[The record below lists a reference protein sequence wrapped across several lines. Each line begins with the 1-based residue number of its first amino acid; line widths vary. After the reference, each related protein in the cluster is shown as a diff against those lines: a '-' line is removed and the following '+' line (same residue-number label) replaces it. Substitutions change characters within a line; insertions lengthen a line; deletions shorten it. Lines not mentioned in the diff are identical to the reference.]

1 MSWGNDDEVVVDD
14 DFGRPAFLRGLKQAG
29 STGQAPGGFDHN
41 RESDVDEGNDD
52 DEFVRSYSLTGGR
65 TEADPSVRFETMV
78 RSAGAPTQQ
87 LQERHLN
94 IVAFVVDEPLSVAEL
109 AVCLSLPIGVVRVLV
124 SDLLANKFL
133 IANSAPPVT
142 NGASAERVDLLRR
155 VISRVEAL

>member
-1 MSWGNDDEVVVDD
+1 MSWGRDNEVVVDD
-14 DFGRPAFLRGLKQAG
+14 DFGRPAFLRGLKPA
-29 STGQAPGGFDHN
+29 SAASAPAPQSGFD
-41 RESDVDEGNDD
+41 DDTD

-78 RSAGAPTQQ
+78 RSAGVSTQR
-87 LQERHLN
+87 LQDRHLN
-94 IVAFVVDEPLSVAEL
+94 IVNLVLAEPLSVAEL

-133 IANSAPPVT
+133 VANTAPPVAS
-142 NGASAERVDLLRR
+142 GASAERVDLLRR